1 MSFIKNRVS
10 IVSIP
15 FELAVGYLLF
25 PGYERIIALGHNG
38 DIDTAPEDIWSGGG
52 LYPWLSAATALE
64 IVSDSVADTS
74 AGTGAR
80 TVTIDGLDAAWGKVR
95 QVVTLDGTTPVAI
108 PAALYRVQSAVVSSA
123 GSGRVNAGTINIRDV
138 SGATVRAQIETGY
151 GITRQSQ
158 YTVPLGHTL
167 QITSMTFG
175 INRPS
180 STRDATFST
189 VVQNSEGFYRMAI
202 EFSVSTAPYY
212 HTLAPGVALTEKT
225 DFGMRCTYV
234 SAVNT
239 DVTAGWR
246 GILRTNTA
254 Q

>member
-1 MSFIKNRVS
+1 MGGKLQGRGIEV
-10 IVSIP
+10 P
-15 FELAVGYLLF
+15 FEVAVGFSIL

-52 LYPWLSAATALE
+52 LYPWMSAATALE
-64 IVSDSVADTS
+64 IISDSAADDS

-80 TVTIDGLDAAWGKVR
+80 TVAIEGLNAAWEKVQ

-108 PAALYRVQSAVVSSA
+108 PTSLYRIQSAVVSSA
-123 GSGRVNAGTINIRDV
+123 GSGRVNAGVINIRDV
-138 SGATVRAQIETGY
+138 SGGTVRAQIEAGY
-151 GITRQSQ
+151 GVTRQSQ

-167 QITSMTFG
+167 QITSMTFC

-189 VVQNSEGFYRMAI
+189 VVQDAAGFYRMAI
-202 EFSVSTAPYY
+202 EFSISTAPYY
-212 HTLAPGVALTEKT
+212 HTLAPGVTLAQKT

-246 GILRTNTA
+246 GILRSNVI